1 MRTLSAVA
9 SLYFLVQ
16 SFALG
21 GQVKGTCEHAFEAN
35 FESGGKLR
43 MDIRSGD
50 IEVTGKDTQVVRV
63 WCELKRPER
72 EKDIAIR
79 FDSAAGFGDLKISGG
94 PNNDVKF
101 RIEVPKNSNLVVRS
115 PAGDLSVSGVV
126 GDKDIEIHA
135 GDLTISVGDPASYKH
150 ADASVYAGDLNASAF
165 GIVKDGL
172 FRSFNKDNATGK
184 YRLHAHVAAGDL
196 ILK

>member
-9 SLYFLVQ
+9 SLSFLVQ
-16 SFALG
+16 SLAFG

-50 IEVTGKDTQVVRV
+50 IEVTGKDTQLVRV

-79 FDSAAGFGDLKISGG
+79 FDSAAGFGDLKINGG
-94 PNNDVKF
+94 PNRF
-101 RIEVPKNSNLVVRS
+101 ARRTQRS
-115 PAGDLSVSGVV
+115 LLLPRRKPVQHRHQLLSSGRNR
-126 GDKDIEIHA
+126 H
-135 GDLTISVGDPASYKH
+135 LTINHLLVIHLFSIEELVGLRVRAQGCS
-150 ADASVYAGDLNASAF
+150 L
-165 GIVKDGL
+165 
-172 FRSFNKDNATGK
+172 
-184 YRLHAHVAAGDL
+184 
-196 ILK
+196 